1 MTSPIGILGGMGPQ
15 AGLDL
20 HRNVLAE
27 TRATSDQDHLPC
39 LLYSE
44 TRIPDRTT
52 FLLGRSAVDPARP
65 MAQALERMAI
75 AGATVAGIACN
86 TAHADPIFNAVRTS
100 LDERLAEQGLE
111 LRLLHMM
118 DETIDAI
125 RTHHPK
131 ARRIA
136 ILGTQGTYRFRL
148 YDRRLETAGYE
159 VVLPS
164 VTLRNG
170 LLHDTIYHPVWGVK
184 AESVRVTKE
193 ARDGVH
199 HVIDHVLDA
208 GADLVILGC
217 TELPLAIRSSHPA
230 GPKLIDATRM
240 LARAL
245 IREAAPD
252 RLRPY

>member
-1 MTSPIGILGGMGPQ
+1 MGPQ

-27 TRATSDQDHLPC
+27 TRATTDQDHLPC
-39 LLYSE
+39 LLFSE

-65 MAQALERMAI
+65 MAQALDQLAR
-75 AGATVAGIACN
+75 AGAEVAGIACN

-100 LDERLAEQGLE
+100 LSERLAGSGYRLT
-111 LRLLHMM
+111 LLHMM

-131 ARRIA
+131 ARKIA
-136 ILGTQGTYRFRL
+136 VLGTQGTYRFRL
-148 YDRRLETAGYE
+148 YDRRLEAAGYD
-159 VVLPS
+159 VILPS
-164 VTLRNG
+164 ETLRNG
-170 LLHDTIYHPVWGVK
+170 LLHDTIYHPEWGVK

-199 HVIDHVLDA
+199 RVIDHVLDA

-217 TELPLAIRSSHPA
+217 TELPLAVRTSDPARS
-230 GPKLIDATRM
+230 KLIDATRM

-245 IREAAPD
+245 IRETAPD